1 MKRRPSSVRGFTF
14 LEVIVALALFALTGL
29 ALASAYLNVL
39 EARQAAL
46 RRDTHAAD
54 LRLVRAALGA
64 EPSLD
69 KATTWNE
76 LPLPGG
82 RTARWRAVV
91 TPTSVADLFDV
102 ALEVDLTDE
111 RGNSLPAIGER
122 LRLLRPTW
130 SVPAER
136 EELRTQARSRLAK
149 RTFQ

>member
-1 MKRRPSSVRGFTF
+1 MRRLPSSVRGFTF
-14 LEVIVALALFALTGL
+14 LEVIVALAIFALTGL

-39 EARQAAL
+39 EARHAAL
-46 RRDTHAAD
+46 RRDTHAID
-54 LRLVRAALGA
+54 LRLVRAAVCA
-64 EPSLD
+64 EPSRD

-76 LPLPGG
+76 LPLPGE
-82 RTARWRAVV
+82 RAARWRAVV
-91 TPTSVADLFDV
+91 TPTGVADLFDV
-102 ALEVDLTDE
+102 TLEVDLTDE
-111 RGNSLPAIGER
+111 DGNSLPPVSET

>member
-1 MKRRPSSVRGFTF
+1 MRRHGATVRGFTF
-14 LEVIVALALFALTGL
+14 LEVIVALALFALTGI

-46 RRDTHAAD
+46 GRDVHASD
-54 LRLVRAALGA
+54 LRLVRTALAA

-76 LPLPGG
+76 LPLPGE

-91 TPTSVADLFDV
+91 TATEVADLFDV
-102 ALEVDLTDE
+102 TLEVDLTDE
-111 RGNSLPAIGER
+111 DGNSLPAITQR

-136 EELRTQARSRLAK
+136 EALRTQARSRLAK